1 MRQRADSH
9 PLRVVPMKR
18 TLALALALLLPTAA
32 AEVKRVP
39 GTDTYYN
46 YRTDAMTDANQSF
59 VVIAEIN
66 DTTAETTLDLICRG
80 GNVEI
85 YLNTKN
91 DLLSADD
98 YDLER
103 APNIMYRVDAQQAKT
118 IPTVVTTNN
127 DEPDYTTLGFDEAR
141 TQIMLAAL
149 TNAQQ
154 KITIRILRNGASA
167 LDYTFST
174 KGFKD
179 GMRMIKHCK

>member
-1 MRQRADSH
+1 
-9 PLRVVPMKR
+9 MKR
-18 TLALALALLLPTAA
+18 ALALALALLLPIAA

-39 GTDTYYN
+39 GTSTYYN

-59 VVIAEIN
+59 VVIAENN

-127 DEPDYTTLGFDEAR
+127 DEPDYTTLGFDVAR

-179 GMRMIKHCK
+179 GMRMIKNCK